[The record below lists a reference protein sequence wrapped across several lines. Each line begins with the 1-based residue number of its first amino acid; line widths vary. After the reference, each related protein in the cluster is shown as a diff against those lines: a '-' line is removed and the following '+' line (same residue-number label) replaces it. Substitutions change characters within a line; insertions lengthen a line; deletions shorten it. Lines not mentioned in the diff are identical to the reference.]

1 MATTSPRPLLLDD
14 LPVNDDVSLWPG
26 LREMANQVAHLMP
39 ALPLTSPILVSG
51 DWGSGK
57 TSLLMAVHRRLGALD
72 PPVPAVWFDAW
83 RYEGAG
89 PLLPALMRQIWESA
103 PASVR
108 QDEAAGTLFRK
119 VFNLAGAI
127 ALRAA
132 PAVLGLSGLGAVSE
146 VAKSLMISPSSLK
159 DDASSLVSTRGAG
172 VPADPVAELWR
183 SFTELVQLA
192 WPGGVPV
199 IFVDD
204 LDRCSPMGA
213 VSLLD
218 DIRMLVAGA
227 SQLGCKFVVAM
238 DRRVLANAVAAKF
251 RDISGYDGNR
261 YLEKVFPFVFTL
273 PQPQGRDVARLV
285 TTFLAPAGHTGVSN
299 PPNPDHQDALSMV
312 LNDPIFANPR
322 LMKRCINRFR
332 MVVAFEAAAGP
343 APTTRT
349 GSDTAGADRTLA
361 KWIAATE
368 RFRLLRGMLVQHGE
382 EYWRELEEAL
392 SRPGAQLPS
401 AEADELLKDEGA
413 LPWVRR
419 EIFGGGAGRLA
430 QLREAEGRLRRWG
443 L

>member
-1 MATTSPRPLLLDD
+1 MANAPPRPLLLDD
-14 LPVNDDVSLWPG
+14 LPVDDDLSLWPG
-26 LREMANQVAHLMP
+26 LREMATQVAQMMP
-39 ALPLTSPILVSG
+39 HLPLTSPILVSG

-57 TSLLMAVHRRLGALD
+57 TTLLRAVQRRLATQD
-72 PPVPAVWFDAW
+72 PPVPSVWFDAW

-89 PLLPALMRQIWESA
+89 PLLPALLRRLWEGA
-103 PASVR
+103 PEAVKR
-108 QDEAAGTLFRK
+108 DERAGTLFRK
-119 VFNLAGAI
+119 VFNLASAI

-132 PAVLGLSGLGAVSE
+132 PAVLGIAGLGPVSE
-146 VAKSLMISPSSLK
+146 VARTLMLSPTGVKSDSEAFV
-159 DDASSLVSTRGAG
+159 DAQGLR
-172 VPADPVAELWR
+172 VPADPVTELWG
-183 SFTELVQLA
+183 SFTELVRVA
-192 WPGGVPV
+192 WPGATPV

-204 LDRCSPMGA
+204 LDRCSPLGA

-227 SQLGCKFVVAM
+227 SELGCKFVVAM

-273 PQPQGRDVARLV
+273 PQPQGRDVGRLV
-285 TTFLAPAGHTGVSN
+285 TTFLAPSGPATN
-299 PPNPDHQDALSMV
+299 TDHQDALSMV
-312 LNDPIFANPR
+312 LNDPLFANPR

-332 MVVAFEAAAGP
+332 MVLAFEAAAGP
-343 APTTRT
+343 AQPSRS
-349 GSDTAGADRTLA
+349 GADASVADRTLA

-368 RFRLLRGMLVQHGE
+368 RFRLLRGMLVHHGE

-392 SRPGAQLPS
+392 TRPGAQLPS
-401 AEADELLKDEGA
+401 VEAEELLKDEGA

-419 EIFGGGAGRLA
+419 EVFGGGAGRLQ
-430 QLREAEGRLRRWG
+430 QLREADNRLRRWG